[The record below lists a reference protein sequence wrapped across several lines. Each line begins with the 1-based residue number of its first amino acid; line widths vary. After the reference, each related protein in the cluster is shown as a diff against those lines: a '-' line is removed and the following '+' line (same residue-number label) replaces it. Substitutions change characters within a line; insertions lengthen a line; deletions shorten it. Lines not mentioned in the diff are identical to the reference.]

1 MIRPGWDVLLHATDQ
16 ERLVS
21 MLKSLG
27 DWGVDGGCPWFMEV
41 RVCKG
46 ARKDLGRPKE
56 PPQKNKDLF
65 MDTLANG

>member
-21 MLKSLG
+21 MLKDAG
-27 DWGVDGGCPWFMEV
+27 DWGANGDRPRFMEV
-41 RVCKG
+41 RVRKG

-56 PPQKNKDLF
+56 PPQENKALF
-65 MDTLANG
+65 METLAK